1 MVSFRKQT
9 RDTLMNE
16 RFERILD
23 ILLKEKTISVGEL
36 SSRLGVSEV
45 TIRKDLTELEKQG
58 RLLRR
63 YGGAIP
69 AENPQQVVSH
79 LKRISQQ
86 QDEKHRIA
94 KFAASMIKDG
104 ENILLDA
111 GSTILAL
118 AKELHGHEVRVV
130 TNNLAVANELLPDEK
145 IVVEVIGG
153 TLRKASGALVG
164 PWACRAL
171 EMIRVDKVFLGCS
184 GFDPKLGF
192 SSENAVEAETKQKM
206 LDCAPE
212 IIVLAD
218 HTKFT
223 RPAFANFAK
232 LDEIT
237 KIITDR
243 KPDDYI
249 FKAIKMK
256 KKELI
261 IT

>member
-1 MVSFRKQT
+1 MDR
-9 RDTLMNE
+9 

-23 ILLKEKTISVGEL
+23 ILLKEKKISVGEL

-63 YGGAIP
+63 YGGAVP
-69 AENPQQVVSH
+69 AENPLQVVSH
-79 LKRISQQ
+79 LKRVSQR

-94 KFAASMIKDG
+94 KCAAAMIKDG

-118 AKELHGHEVRVV
+118 AKELHGREIRVV
-130 TNNLAVANELLPDEK
+130 TNNIAVVNELVGDEK
-145 IVVEVIGG
+145 ISVEVIGG
-153 TLRKASGALVG
+153 TLRKASEAMVG
-164 PWACRAL
+164 PRACKAL
-171 EMIRVDKVFLGCS
+171 ENIRVDKVFLGCS
-184 GFDPKLGF
+184 GFDPALGF
-192 SSENAVEAETKQKM
+192 SSQNAVEAETKQKM
-206 LDCAPE
+206 LKCAPE

-218 HTKFT
+218 HTKFS

-237 KIITDR
+237 KIITD
-243 KPDDYI
+243 KKLNDNI
-249 FKAIKMK
+249 LKAIKTK

-261 IT
+261 IV

>member
-1 MVSFRKQT
+1 MDR
-9 RDTLMNE
+9 

-23 ILLKEKTISVGEL
+23 ILLKEKKISVGEL
-36 SSRLGVSEV
+36 SRRLGVSEV

-63 YGGAIP
+63 YGGAVP
-69 AENPQQVVSH
+69 AENPLQVVSH
-79 LKRISQQ
+79 LKRVSLRLE
-86 QDEKHRIA
+86 EKKRIA

-118 AKELHGHEVRVV
+118 AKELHGREIRVV
-130 TNNLAVANELLPDEK
+130 TNNIAVANELLGDDR
-145 IVVEVIGG
+145 ITVEIIGG
-153 TLRKASGALVG
+153 TLRRASEAMVG
-164 PWACRAL
+164 PRACKAL
-171 EMIRVDKVFLGCS
+171 ENIRVDKVFLGCS
-184 GFDPKLGF
+184 GFDPALGF
-192 SSENAVEAETKQKM
+192 SSQNAVEAETKQKM
-206 LDCAPE
+206 LKCAPE

-218 HTKFT
+218 HSKFS

-243 KPDDYI
+243 KPDENI
-249 FKAIKMK
+249 LKTTRMK

-261 IT
+261 IA

>member
-1 MVSFRKQT
+1 
-9 RDTLMNE
+9 MNE

-23 ILLKEKTISVGEL
+23 ILLKEKKISVGEL

-45 TIRKDLTELEKQG
+45 TIRKDLTELENQG

-94 KFAASMIKDG
+94 KFAASLINDG

-118 AKELHGHEVRVV
+118 ARELHGRELRVV
-130 TNNLAVANELLPDEK
+130 TNNLAVASELLPDEK
-145 IVVEVIGG
+145 VIVELIGG

-171 EMIRVDKVFLGCS
+171 ETIRVDKVFLGCS
-184 GFDPKLGF
+184 GFDLKLGF

-206 LDCAPE
+206 LNCAPE

-223 RPAFANFAK
+223 RPAFANFARP
-232 LDEIT
+232 DQISS
-237 KIITDR
+237 IITDKKLPEDISRNLR
-243 KPDDYI
+243 KS
-249 FKAIKMK
+249 KIK
-256 KKELI
+256 I
-261 IT
+261 NFVP

>member
-1 MVSFRKQT
+1 
-9 RDTLMNE
+9 MNE
-16 RFERILD
+16 RFELIIE
-23 ILLKEKTISVGEL
+23 ILLKEKRISVCEL

-79 LKRISQQ
+79 LKRVSQQ
-86 QDEKHRIA
+86 PDEKHRIA

-118 AKELHGHEVRVV
+118 AKELHGRELRVV
-130 TNNLAVANELLPDEK
+130 TNNLAVAGELISDEK

-164 PWACRAL
+164 PWACRSL
-171 EMIRVDKVFLGCS
+171 ENIRVDKVFLGCS

-218 HTKFT
+218 HTKFS
-223 RPAFANFAK
+223 RPAFANFARP
-232 LDEIT
+232 DQVSA
-237 KIITDR
+237 IITD
-243 KPDDYI
+243 KKMPDE
-249 FKAIKMK
+249 KMK
-256 KKELI
+256 NLKKFKI
-261 IT
+261 KINFVP

>member
-1 MVSFRKQT
+1 
-9 RDTLMNE
+9 MNE
-16 RFERILD
+16 RFELILD
-23 ILLKEKTISVGEL
+23 ILLKEKKISVGEL

-79 LKRISQQ
+79 LKRVSQQ

-94 KFAASMIKDG
+94 KLAASMINDG

-118 AKELHGHEVRVV
+118 AKELHGRELRVV
-130 TNNLAVANELLPDEK
+130 TNNIAVANELLPDEK

-164 PWACRAL
+164 PWACRSL
-171 EMIRVDKVFLGCS
+171 ENIRVDKVFLGCS

-192 SSENAVEAETKQKM
+192 SSENAVEAETKHKM
-206 LDCAPE
+206 LNCAPE
-212 IIVLAD
+212 IIILSD
-218 HTKFT
+218 HTKFS

-232 LDEIT
+232 PDQVT
-237 KIITDR
+237 TIITD
-243 KPDDYI
+243 KKLPEEI
-249 FKAIKMK
+249 SKNLKKSNIK
-256 KKELI
+256 I
-261 IT
+261 NFVP

>member
-1 MVSFRKQT
+1 
-9 RDTLMNE
+9 MNE
-16 RFERILD
+16 RFELILE
-23 ILLKEKTISVGEL
+23 ILLKEKKISVGEL

-79 LKRISQQ
+79 LKRVSQQ
-86 QDEKHRIA
+86 QDEKRRIA
-94 KFAASMIKDG
+94 KFAASMVEDG

-118 AKELHGHEVRVV
+118 AKELHGRELRVV

-164 PWACRAL
+164 PWACRSL

-206 LDCAPE
+206 LNCAPE
-212 IIVLAD
+212 IIILAD
-218 HTKFT
+218 HTKFS

-237 KIITDR
+237 KIVTDR
-243 KPDDYI
+243 KPDENI
-249 FKAIKMK
+249 FKIIRMR
-256 KKELI
+256 KKEI
-261 IT
+261 IIA

>member
-1 MVSFRKQT
+1 MDK
-9 RDTLMNE
+9 

-23 ILLKEKTISVGEL
+23 ILLKEKKITVGEL
-36 SSRLGVSEV
+36 SERLGVSEV

-63 YGGAIP
+63 YGGAVP

-79 LKRISQQ
+79 LKRVSQQ
-86 QDEKHRIA
+86 QEEKRRIA

-118 AKELHGHEVRVV
+118 AKELHGRELRVV
-130 TNNLAVANELLPDEK
+130 TNNLAVANELLSEDG
-145 IVVEVIGG
+145 IVVELIGG

-164 PWACRAL
+164 PRTCKAL
-171 EMIRVDKVFLGCS
+171 ETIRVDKAFLGCS

-192 SSENAVEAETKQKM
+192 SSENTVEAETKQKM
-206 LDCAPE
+206 LGCAPE

-218 HTKFT
+218 HTKFL

-237 KIITDR
+237 KIITDM
-243 KPDDYI
+243 KPDEYI
-249 FKAIKMK
+249 LKSIKMK

-261 IT
+261 IV

>member
-1 MVSFRKQT
+1 MDK
-9 RDTLMNE
+9 

-23 ILLKEKTISVGEL
+23 ILLKEKKISVGEL
-36 SSRLGVSEV
+36 SRRLGVSEV

-63 YGGAIP
+63 YGGAVP
-69 AENPQQVVSH
+69 AENPLQVVSH
-79 LKRISQQ
+79 LKRVSLRQE
-86 QDEKHRIA
+86 EKRRIA

-111 GSTILAL
+111 GSTVLAL
-118 AKELHGHEVRVV
+118 AKELHGREIRVV
-130 TNNLAVANELLPDEK
+130 TNNIAVANELLGDDK
-145 IVVEVIGG
+145 ISVEIIGG
-153 TLRKASGALVG
+153 TVRRASEAMVG
-164 PWACRAL
+164 PRACKAL
-171 EMIRVDKVFLGCS
+171 ENIRVDKVFLGCS
-184 GFDPKLGF
+184 GFDPALGF
-192 SSENAVEAETKQKM
+192 SSQNAVEAETKQKM
-206 LDCAPE
+206 LKCAPE

-218 HTKFT
+218 HSKFA

-237 KIITDR
+237 KIITDK
-243 KPDDYI
+243 KPDDHI
-249 FKAIKMK
+249 LKSIKMK